1 MSDVIRMQ
9 QEAEARVRAM
19 RERSRQLVDRIPQET
34 PPVPTPGAPSGGILS
49 HWDSDQL
56 MLLLLAVLLIRNNAP
71 PELIAVLLYI
81 AL

>member
-1 MSDVIRMQ
+1 MSDVLRMQ

-19 RERSRQLVDRIPQET
+19 RERSRRLVDRIPQET
-34 PPVPTPGAPSGGILS
+34 PPAQVPCAPSGGILS